1 MDYWNYIKNSH
12 ELRLMILALDL
23 IVNEMYTKDELQY
36 LILQDNPLS
45 ILYEILIRYIQ
56 KARSIY

>member
-12 ELRLMILALDL
+12 ELRLKILALDL

-45 ILYEILIRYIQ
+45 RLYEMLIRYI
-56 KARSIY
+56 